1 MIIAKYK
8 VLLYVKH
15 CVMNPQKL
23 LFIPAALLGSVVAKG
38 QAEEAP
44 NFLFISSDDLC
55 SAMHAFGDPRRNT

>member
-1 MIIAKYK
+1 
-8 VLLYVKH
+8 
-15 CVMNPQKL
+15 MNLQKL